1 MHFRN
6 FVTFILILVN
16 KKARKLINCNYL
28 ISFIHFFPL
37 ILTVKLL
44 ESMCSLLY
52 PLFPLLSAGV
62 EETNL
67 EVADLSCLN
76 WLDSCN
82 RTPS

>member
-1 MHFRN
+1 MDKGG
-6 FVTFILILVN
+6 V
-16 KKARKLINCNYL
+16 KKAGLFNPFCFNVTLTGRKM
-28 ISFIHFFPL
+28 
-37 ILTVKLL
+37 TGKRARLL
-44 ESMCSLLY
+44 LL
-52 PLFPLLSAGV
+52 PAGV